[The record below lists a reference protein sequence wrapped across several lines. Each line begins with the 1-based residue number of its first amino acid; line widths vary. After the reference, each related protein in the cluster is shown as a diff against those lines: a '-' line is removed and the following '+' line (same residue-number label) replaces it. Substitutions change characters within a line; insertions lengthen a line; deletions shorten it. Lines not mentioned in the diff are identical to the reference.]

1 MNISRLLAGKTGN
14 VRATRNFIL
23 FSIGKLISIFGTSIY
38 TFALGLHVLKL
49 TGSGLSFATALALVI
64 IPMVLINPFAGVA
77 ADRLN
82 KKVLVVV
89 MDLANGILLIAV
101 YLLSLVYGLGI
112 PLIYAATFL
121 LTVFTTFFGVAM
133 EAAKPNVVTQSMLM
147 NINSMSKIIDSVS
160 AILGPMVGGIIFAL
174 IDIRLF
180 IVINGISFIFSAALE
195 MFIDFKLNCKEKDE
209 YNTGSKV
216 DFLKDIKEGFQ
227 YLIERKEIKSLFVI
241 LIALNFVIGF
251 SINVPLPFIINNV
264 LKLSSKEF
272 GIIQGAFPVG
282 VIAGALLVEKA
293 CKKIAYYRLLRVL
306 NCIMSL
312 CMLLIALPVMPVG
325 FELSYAGYLVYYS
338 AVMIIFGIIISF
350 IDIPIS
356 YTMQSIIPEEYRGRV
371 LSIGVSIGKTMLPA
385 ALILSGCLLN
395 VIPVYVMPILGGI
408 LLFLLSMSALGGNSN
423 KFLWD
428 ADMPERYETLAEAN
442 DGELCRIEEYMLQ
455 HNIVCNSVFFR
466 SYDIK

>member
-1 MNISRLLAGKTGN
+1 
-14 VRATRNFIL
+14 
-23 FSIGKLISIFGTSIY
+23 
-38 TFALGLHVLKL
+38 
-49 TGSGLSFATALALVI
+49 
-64 IPMVLINPFAGVA
+64 
-77 ADRLN
+77 
-82 KKVLVVV
+82 
-89 MDLANGILLIAV
+89 
-101 YLLSLVYGLGI
+101 
-112 PLIYAATFL
+112 
-121 LTVFTTFFGVAM
+121 
-133 EAAKPNVVTQSMLM
+133 
-147 NINSMSKIIDSVS
+147 
-160 AILGPMVGGIIFAL
+160 
-174 IDIRLF
+174 
-180 IVINGISFIFSAALE
+180 